1 MTIQNKTLR
10 LIQSRLRNRD
20 HKISYQEIRSAI
32 ALLHLTEDDLLTDE
46 NIVKVVDHFT
56 AVTEAGLAVLPNLA
70 SPTSLLVEPDASD
83 ADKYMVSNELVA
95 NEEEEEEEV
104 DMVSNELV
112 ANEEEEVDIFYTEPV
127 AEPEPVTGKIQLTG
141 QSKLDFIEEAAG
153 KAGFHLDKTEIAEIA
168 ETAPSS
174 FQSRRQAIASVL
186 SCIRQYL
193 DDEADFIASEF
204 GKIGDKVT
212 DSDRTVVAKVN
223 SVLGGVSNS
232 ASNFKS
238 LADKLKQSFSGIN
251 GKNI

>member
-83 ADKYMVSNELVA
+83 ADKY
-95 NEEEEEEEV
+95 
-104 DMVSNELV
+104 MVSNELV